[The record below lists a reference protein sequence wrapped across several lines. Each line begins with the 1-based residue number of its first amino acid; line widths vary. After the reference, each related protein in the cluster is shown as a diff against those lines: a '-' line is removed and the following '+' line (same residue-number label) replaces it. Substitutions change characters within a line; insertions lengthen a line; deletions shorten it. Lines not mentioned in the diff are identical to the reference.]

1 MSEEYLGSEKKLM
14 KFRFLDRDHS
24 GTRLVFTDLV
34 YTGGKTGEEAG
45 LLFRAATIFALK
57 CVCIGPGILV

>member
-1 MSEEYLGSEKKLM
+1 M

-34 YTGGKTGEEAG
+34 YTGDNTGEEAG
-45 LLFRAATIFALK
+45 SLFRAATIFALK